1 MQIHIEHHD
10 LVVDAEMNFVLEG
23 QETVAG
29 LTIPK
34 WQTDAAEI
42 TVYRGVSPVQF
53 VVGLGVKEKLDADL
67 MRQVA
72 GKALRMVEK
81 EQLTSVRVHLP
92 GVFSQVQETGA
103 IAEGFMLGTY
113 KFKKYKSKNKESQ
126 LQDVYIMAEDACIS
140 ALKKAEVYAA
150 STNLARDL
158 ANEPSNILRPSVLAE
173 FARTHFENTG
183 VSVTVWDEDKL
194 IEEQM
199 MGLIAVGK
207 GSVHKPRF
215 IEMSYQTDESL
226 PLIALVGK
234 GLTFDT
240 GGISLKSG
248 RDISNMRMD
257 MSGAAAVIGA
267 LDALV
272 RTGAKCN
279 VVGLIAA
286 AENSPDGASM
296 LPGELIMYRNGMSVQ
311 VANTD
316 AEGRLVLADALLRSH
331 ELGAKYVIDI
341 ATLTGAAASALGTK
355 YAAVF
360 GHDEIVNDLRPLGEH
375 TGDFLW
381 PMPMP
386 SEYKSQL
393 KSNYAD
399 IMNIGKGLGGA
410 ITAALFL
417 QHFVNEEQ
425 VWAHIDMAGPMEAER
440 TEGYHPSG
448 ATGFGVR
455 VMAEYVLRKSLTVN

>member
-1 MQIHIEHHD
+1 MQIHLEHHES
-10 LVVDAEMNFVLEG
+10 VQAEIHFVTSGVD
-23 QETVAG
+23 
-29 LTIPK
+29 TIGSYSISD
-34 WQTDAAEI
+34 WQTDKSEI
-42 TVYRGVSPVQF
+42 TIYRGQTPVLF
-53 VVGLGVKEKLDADL
+53 VVGLGKKDKLDADKL
-67 MRQVA
+67 RKAAGHVLRQ
-72 GKALRMVEK
+72 VEK
-81 EQLTSVRVHLP
+81 EELGSVRVHLP
-92 GVFSQVQETGA
+92 GVFSEAQEVEA
-103 IAEGFMLGTY
+103 MAEGFILGTY
-113 KFKKYKSKNKESQ
+113 QFKKYKSEKKESL
-126 LQDVYIMAEDACIS
+126 LQDLYIETHEDCVS
-140 ALKKAEVYAA
+140 ALRKAEVYAS

-158 ANEPSNILRPSVLAE
+158 SNEPSNVLRPAVLAE
-173 FARTHFENTG
+173 FARAHFENTG
-183 VSVTVWDEDKL
+183 VNVDVWEDDKL
-194 IEEQM
+194 FEEQM

-207 GSVHKPRF
+207 GSVHSPRF
-215 IEMSYQTDESL
+215 IEMRYQTDESL
-226 PLIALVGK
+226 PLVALVGK

-279 VVGLIAA
+279 VVGLISA
-286 AENSPDGASM
+286 AENSPDGGSM
-296 LPGELIMYRNGMSVQ
+296 LPGELIQYRNGVSVQ

-316 AEGRLVLADALLRSH
+316 AEGRLVLADALIRSH
-331 ELGAKYVIDI
+331 ELGATYVIDI
-341 ATLTGAAASALGTK
+341 ATLTGAAANALGTK

-360 GHDEIVNDLRPLGEH
+360 GDDEMINNLRPLGDR

-386 SEYKSQL
+386 EEYKSQL
-393 KSNYAD
+393 KSYYAD

-417 QHFVNEEQ
+417 RHFVNDEQ
-425 VWAHIDMAGPMEAER
+425 KWAHIDMAGPMEAEHA
-440 TEGYHPSG
+440 EGYQPAG

-455 VMAEYVLRKSLTVN
+455 VMAEFVLQKSL